1 MLERHNDVNKLI
13 VRLILKAIHALGRVL
28 ADDHERILRIN
39 GGRLVLELLVKVLHF
54 VNICGARVV
63 HGETF
68 CGLLAV
74 GDLNF
79 ILQLDLAL
87 LLHLAVDVV
96 VANVLHFV
104 HLLEEALYTGVFLTL
119 LFLLFFY
126 LGKIEIH
133 RTLKDLNWVFL
144 E

>member
-1 MLERHNDVNKLI
+1 
-13 VRLILKAIHALGRVL
+13 
-28 ADDHERILRIN
+28 
-39 GGRLVLELLVKVLHF
+39 
-54 VNICGARVV
+54 
-63 HGETF
+63 
-68 CGLLAV
+68 
-74 GDLNF
+74 
-79 ILQLDLAL
+79 

-126 LGKIEIH
+126 LGEIEIN

-144 E
+144 D

>member
-13 VRLILKAIHALGRVL
+13 VRLILKAIRALRRVL
-28 ADDHERILRIN
+28 ADDHERIIRIN
-39 GGRLVLELLVKVLHF
+39 GGRLVLELLIKVLHF

-63 HGETF
+63 HGEAF
-68 CGLLAV
+68 CGLLTV
-74 GDLNF
+74 GDLNL

-87 LLHLAVDVV
+87 LLHLTVDVV
-96 VANVLHFV
+96 VADVLHFV
-104 HLLEEALYTGVFLTL
+104 NLLEEALHTGVFLTL

-126 LGKIEIH
+126 LGEIEIN

-144 E
+144 D